1 MKVLVIGGGARE
13 HAIVWKIK
21 QSQRVSKIYVAPGNA
36 GTSEIA
42 ENVDIK
48 DNDID
53 GLVKFAKENNVELT
67 VVGPEVPLCLGVVD
81 TFEKENLRV
90 FGPNQKAAELEGS
103 KVFCKDFFKNHN
115 IPTAQYESYSK
126 IEDAKAGLKKFNYP
140 LVIKADG
147 LAAGKGVVICQT
159 EEEAQTCLKDM
170 MEDAKFG
177 TAGNNIVIEEFL
189 TGTEASLLC
198 FVDGKTLVPMES
210 AKDYK
215 KAYDNDEGLNTG
227 GMGTFSPNHLY
238 TEELN
243 KKIEDRILIP
253 TMEGFKKDGIE
264 FKGVL
269 FIGLM
274 IEGDDIKVLEFNVRF
289 GDPETEVVLPRLES
303 DLVDVFEQCIDGTL
317 TAESLKWTNKQ
328 SCCVII
334 ASGGYP
340 ESYEKGKVITGL
352 KDVDKDITVFHAGTS
367 TKNGEVVTTGGRVL
381 AVTCLADSVE
391 EARNKVYANID
402 KIKFDKSFYRTDIG
416 KL

>member
-13 HAIVWKIK
+13 HAIVWKIN
-21 QSQRVSKIYVAPGNA
+21 QSKRLSKLFTAPGNA
-36 GTSEIA
+36 GTA
-42 ENVDIK
+42 ELSTNVDIA
-48 DNDID
+48 DNDIE
-53 GLVKFAKENNVELT
+53 GLAKFAKENQIDLT

-81 TFEKENLRV
+81 RFEKEGLRI

-103 KVFCKDFFKNHN
+103 KVFCKDFFAKHN
-115 IPTAQYESYSK
+115 IPTAKYVSCSS
-126 IEDAKAGLKKFNYP
+126 IEEAQKELPKFSYP

-147 LAAGKGVVICQT
+147 LAAGKGVVIC
-159 EEEAQTCLKDM
+159 ENAQQAETCLNDM
-170 MEDAKFG
+170 MVDSKFG
-177 TAGNNIVIEEFL
+177 EAGTQIVIEDFL

-198 FVDGKTLVPMES
+198 FVDGERIIPMES

-215 KAYDNDEGLNTG
+215 KAFDNDKGLNTG

-238 TEELN
+238 NEELN
-243 KKIEDRILIP
+243 QKIEERILKP
-253 TMEGFKKDGIE
+253 TLDGFKKDGIE

-303 DLVDVFEQCIDGTL
+303 DLIDIFEKCIDGNL
-317 TAESLKWTNKQ
+317 KAKDLKWSDKEST
-328 SCCVII
+328 CVII

-340 ESYEKGKVITGL
+340 ESYEKGKKITGL
-352 KDVDKDITVFHAGTS
+352 QEVDKEVIVFHAGT
-367 TKNGEVVTTGGRVL
+367 KLENGEVLSNGGRVL
-381 AVTCLADSVE
+381 AVTCLDENVE
-391 EARNKVYANID
+391 TARKKVYANID
-402 KIKFDKSFYRTDIG
+402 KIKFEQSFYRTDIA